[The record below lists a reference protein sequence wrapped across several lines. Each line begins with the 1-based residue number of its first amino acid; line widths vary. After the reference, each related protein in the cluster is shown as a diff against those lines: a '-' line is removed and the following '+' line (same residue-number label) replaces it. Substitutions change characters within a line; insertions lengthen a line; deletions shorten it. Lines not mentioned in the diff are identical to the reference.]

1 MSFKSFKL
9 NYFTYF
15 FISCEF
21 CVYNF
26 LTLLFCSQNLHLKR
40 NFPLKPIFKET
51 YFKILDALL
60 KRGELDLAQLKIGFY
75 ENFSGSTA
83 KKIEK

>member
-1 MSFKSFKL
+1 MISFIYS
-9 NYFTYF
+9 NDEEMMQAQVH
-15 FISCEF
+15 FIE
-21 CVYNF
+21 
-26 LTLLFCSQNLHLKR
+26 LGKHALKFSDYI
-40 NFPLKPIFKET
+40 NDLFKET